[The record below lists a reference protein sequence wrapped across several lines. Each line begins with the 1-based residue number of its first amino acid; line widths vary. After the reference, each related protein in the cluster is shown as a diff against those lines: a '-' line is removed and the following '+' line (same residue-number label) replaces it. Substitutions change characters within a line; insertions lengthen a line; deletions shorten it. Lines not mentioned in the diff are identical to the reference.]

1 VLESALEADA
11 ATGSHLLSRVL
22 IARKERE
29 LEIVK
34 SIASR
39 RSGARGK
46 DARYD
51 EIKGEAE
58 LEDLKNRWVPER
70 ELSISSIAVV
80 RRCVATTSMK
90 LTLEVVTLL
99 E

>member
-1 VLESALEADA
+1 MLESALEADT
-11 ATGSHLLSRVL
+11 ATGSRLLSKVL
-22 IARKERE
+22 ISRKERE

-58 LEDLKNRWVPER
+58 LEDLNNRWVSER

-80 RRCVATTSMK
+80 RDFVATTCMK
-90 LTLEVVTLL
+90 LTHSR
-99 E
+99 

>member
-1 VLESALEADA
+1 MLESALEADA

-29 LEIVK
+29 LDIVK

-58 LEDLKNRWVPER
+58 LEDLKIRWAPER
-70 ELSISSIAVV
+70 ELSISSIDVV
-80 RRCVATTSMK
+80 RDCVATTCMK
-90 LTLEVVTLL
+90 LTHSR
-99 E
+99 